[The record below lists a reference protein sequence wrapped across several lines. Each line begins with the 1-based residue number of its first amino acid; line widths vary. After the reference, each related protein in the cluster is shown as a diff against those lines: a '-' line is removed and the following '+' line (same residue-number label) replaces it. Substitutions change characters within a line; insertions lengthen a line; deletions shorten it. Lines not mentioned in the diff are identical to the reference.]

1 MDISNEASMR
11 TLIDIP
17 DQQLNDL
24 ASICATQRLSRAE
37 AVRRALNAFIA
48 QNLPVR
54 EIAFGLWSGQIASL
68 PGESDPLPE
77 DGLAY
82 QEKLRSEW

>member
-1 MDISNEASMR
+1 MR

-24 ASICATQRLSRAE
+24 ASICATQRLARAE

-48 QNLPVR
+48 QNLPTR
-54 EIAFGLWSGQIASL
+54 ETAFGAWNGQIAFL
-68 PGESDPLPE
+68 PGEREPLPE